1 MRLLLAPPQWWREW
15 DLTHYAALKAADHA
29 QTHSFCDQLIS
40 RSYGWNV
47 WLNAPHLP
55 CISEVQATSNLR
67 DCYKAIPVQEQCQH
81 HHHEPLPRCPISQ
94 SSVTSVMSMFNFI
107 LILLCYDQISHP
119 WRAMQANF
127 RSHIVV
133 RNICDIHV
141 QLQSSMTSVI
151 SLFSCT
157 LPFPHYYPI
166 SDFTHPPWHL
176 WCQNAQFHP
185 LLFSV
190 IIKIPISAM
199 RCRPISDLTQLSVT
213 PVISMLSYIR
223 LDIRVVYIRSHFTS
237 SPLLPNFPTLQCIAG
252 KFLISQRYLWYSYD
266 VAFIHDIRDV
276 MFSFHLTLPH
286 YYSISDFTHPLWHP
300 WCQWSTSSQ
309 LISIMIKSPI
319 FAGVAESWLE
329 HQISHLRS
337 A

>member
-1 MRLLLAPPQWWREW
+1 MFSYIRLDIRVVYIRSHLTSSPLLPNFQSPQCVAGKFPISHRYLWFSYDVAFIHDIR
-15 DLTHYAALKAADHA
+15 DVMFSFNLT
-29 QTHSFCDQLIS
+29 
-40 RSYGWNV
+40 
-47 WLNAPHLP
+47 
-55 CISEVQATSNLR
+55 
-67 DCYKAIPVQEQCQH
+67 
-81 HHHEPLPRCPISQ
+81 LPR
-94 SSVTSVMSMFNFI
+94 
-107 LILLCYDQISHP
+107 Y
-119 WRAMQANF
+119 W
-127 RSHIVV
+127 
-133 RNICDIHV
+133 
-141 QLQSSMTSVI
+141 
-151 SLFSCT
+151 
-157 LPFPHYYPI
+157 
-166 SDFTHPPWHL
+166 
-176 WCQNAQFHP
+176 
-185 LLFSV
+185 
-190 IIKIPISAM
+190 
-199 RCRPISDLTQLSVT
+199 PISDLTQLSVT
-213 PVISMLSYIR
+213 PVISMFSYIL
-223 LDIRVVYIRSHFTS
+223 LDIYVVYIRSHFTS